1 MAFKMK
7 GFPMMAGTKPMKMK
21 KDAAMKMKKAAMQ
34 MKKEEAAMKLMKEKE
49 SAMKMGHSPKKAA
62 KPDFIDIDKD
72 GDTKESMKKASQDMK
87 SAKKMK
93 KSAMKLKGEAMKL
106 KGEAM
111 KMKTPMKQDKK
122 KSIKPISESENV
134 KRAEARKLY
143 KKLTGPGA
151 TDKQIMQAKK
161 LKAKN
166 PQAFI

>member
-1 MAFKMK
+1 
-7 GFPMMAGTKPMKMK
+7 
-21 KDAAMKMKKAAMQ
+21 AMQ

-49 SAMKMGHSPKKAA
+49 SAMKLMKSPNKKAT

-93 KSAMKLKGEAMKL
+93 KSAMKMK

-122 KSIKPISESENV
+122 LKKADPQPTASEIAVIKAHNQAV
-134 KRAEARKLY
+134 KDNPELY
-143 KKLTGPGA
+143 KDAFYDSRREKV
-151 TDKQIMQAKK
+151 KNIKK
-161 LKAKN
+161 KYPNYK
-166 PQAFI
+166 F